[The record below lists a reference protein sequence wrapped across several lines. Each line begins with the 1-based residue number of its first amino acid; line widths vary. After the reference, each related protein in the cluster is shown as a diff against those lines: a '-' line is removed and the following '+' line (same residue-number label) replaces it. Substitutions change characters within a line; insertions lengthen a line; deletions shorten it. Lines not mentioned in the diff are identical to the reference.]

1 MNILETFN
9 KYLAMIPFA
18 DKIPQPYAALVLSV
32 LVAVVCVIFAFH
44 GKRLLNLLK
53 FLVCAGAGYYVGSTI
68 LYTYVGAYLAP
79 HGITALIVGIVL
91 AVVLLLLSKFAY
103 AIVFAGALGYAA
115 YLLIP
120 MYVVAHVAALANP
133 VYRIVAAVAVGV
145 VALIFRGLLETVLT
159 AAGGAAGFSLGLYN
173 AAVAVT
179 ALLGLGANGTGL
191 QLNDT
196 VSVVGPLTFET
207 VVLVVVTVIIA
218 FFGFIKQVKN
228 RHMY

>member
-9 KYLAMIPFA
+9 KYLAMIPYA
-18 DKIPQPYAALVLSV
+18 DKIPQPYTTLVLSV

-53 FLVCAGAGYYVGSTI
+53 FLVCAGAGYYVGAHM
-68 LYTYVGAYLAP
+68 LYGYIAAYVAP

-120 MYVVAHVAALANP
+120 MYVVAKVPALANP
-133 VYRIVAAVAVGV
+133 VYLIVAAVAVAV

-159 AAGGAAGFSLGLYN
+159 AVGGAAGFTCGLYN

-179 ALLGLGANGTGL
+179 GLLGLGANGTGL
-191 QLNDT
+191 QLNN
-196 VSVVGPLTFET
+196 SMPVVGPLTFE
-207 VVLVVVTVIIA
+207 VVVILVVTIIIA

-228 RHMY
+228 RHRY